1 MGASGEQSDI
11 VSIYM
16 GAEDVK
22 IILFGATGM
31 VGQGVLRE
39 CLRDPEVERVL
50 VIGRSSIGIQDEMVR
65 EIVHRDFLDFSNIE
79 DQLGGYN
86 ACFFCLGVSSVGM
99 EEQAYTR
106 VTYDFTMAAAQV
118 LAKQNPG
125 MTFIYVSG
133 TGTDSSEQGRLMWA
147 RVKGKTENA
156 LFKLPLKAYMFRPG
170 YIQPLDGI
178 KSKTKLYGAL
188 YSVVGVFYPMLLAM
202 FPKYVTTSEQVG
214 RAMICVAKRGAAKRW
229 LENDDINHCCDDG
242 AA

>member
-1 MGASGEQSDI
+1 M
-11 VSIYM
+11 
-16 GAEDVK
+16 K

-39 CLRDPEVERVL
+39 CLRDAGVERVL
-50 VIGRSSIGIQDEMVR
+50 VIGRSSIGMQNEKVR
-65 EIVHRDFLDFSNIE
+65 EIVHRDFLDFSTIE
-79 DQLGGYN
+79 DQLGGYD

-99 EEQAYTR
+99 TEQDYKR
-106 VTYDFTMAAAQV
+106 VTYDYTMAAAQV
-118 LAKQNPG
+118 LAKENPG

-133 TGTDSSEQGRLMWA
+133 TGTDSSEKGRLAWA

-178 KSKTKLYGAL
+178 KSKTRLYGAL

-229 LENDDINHCCDDG
+229 FENDDINHCCDGG

>member
-1 MGASGEQSDI
+1 M
-11 VSIYM
+11 
-16 GAEDVK
+16 K

-50 VIGRSSIGIQDEMVR
+50 VIGRSSIGIQNEKVR
-65 EIVHRDFLDFSNIE
+65 EIAHRDFLDFSSIE
-79 DQLGGYN
+79 DQLRGYD

-99 EEQAYTR
+99 TEQDYKR
-106 VTYDFTMAAAQV
+106 VTYDYTIAAAQV
-118 LAKQNPG
+118 LAKENPG

-133 TGTDSSEQGRLMWA
+133 TGTDSSEKGRLAWA

-156 LFKLPLKAYMFRPG
+156 LFKLPLKGYMFRPG
-170 YIQPLDGI
+170 YIQPLGGI
-178 KSKTKLYGAL
+178 KSKTKLYHTL

-202 FPKYVTTSEQVG
+202 FPNYVTTSEQVG
-214 RAMICVAKRGAAKRW
+214 RAMICVAKRGAEKRW
-229 LENDDINHCCDDG
+229 LENDDINHCCDGD